1 MSYAKP
7 SSSSAPLVLGVIF
20 PAVVIAIEWFS
31 GLCANSFFDPL
42 PTLGHLVLVFA
53 VPVINLL
60 LLRAVDREED
70 PGARLV
76 VAGGA
81 ALAIAGSYALI
92 FLPLLP
98 IAVLA
103 IIFGGLGFLPFAP
116 AIAGIVTFRKLV
128 ALSAY
133 GDRVGRRAVAG
144 FAVGLTLLFIV
155 DLPAA
160 ATRLALDGYR
170 GQDAA
175 QRSAVRLMRTFGDR
189 ETLLR
194 MSYGESVRA
203 TGLVSAFVSIWSNG
217 LFTDE
222 GTDSTEARELY
233 YRVTGTAFNAVERP
247 TDRGDRYR
255 LFGWDEDQ
263 GGEIVGGR
271 VPDLSLAGS
280 RIDGSVA
287 AADSLAYVE
296 WTMTIANRGA
306 LQREGR
312 FTLALPEGA
321 VASRATLWVN
331 GEPREASIAGRGEA
345 RAAYESVVRATRDP
359 LLVTTAGAQRLLVQ
373 AFPIPAGGSLKLRIG
388 YTAPF
393 AIASDGKRSL
403 ALPAIVERNFDI
415 ASTFRHSVWVEGDGP
430 LASASTAL
438 RGSDAMLRG
447 ALTDTDLLSH
457 RPRLSLPSL
466 AGPSIRVGGV
476 AAAGKSA
483 PLTVIQTIAHANPVR
498 PSALMIVLDGSAGN
512 RAAGE
517 ALGTALEIIPS
528 GVPVGLAI
536 ASEAPITIAPAPWS
550 PAHGK
555 RVADA
560 VAATVFEGG
569 QDNGPALADALAAL
583 PRPDAQLLWI
593 HGPQPASLAGERQ
606 QIEQRLERSPTLP
619 ALVRY
624 QAEPGR
630 AFTIDG
636 ARWFD
641 TARLV
646 SPSGD
651 PQSDLTA
658 TLSAMVGAAPSW
670 IVRREEAPGAAV
682 TGSANIVR
690 LWAADRIAGESGV
703 TGKER
708 DAAIGLAHRLNLI
721 TPLSGAVVLETDQDY
736 KDKGLPVPSAED
748 VPTVPEPGEW
758 ALLGVVALAGLWL
771 LRRRQT
777 RGFA

>member
-7 SSSSAPLVLGVIF
+7 FRSLAPLMLGVIF
-20 PAVVIAIEWFS
+20 PTVVIAIEWFS

-70 PGARLV
+70 PGGRLV

-81 ALAIAGSYALI
+81 ALAISGSYALI
-92 FLPLLP
+92 FLPILP

-103 IIFGGLGFLPFAP
+103 IILGGLGFLPFAP

-133 GDRVGRRAVAG
+133 GDRVGQRAVAG
-144 FAVGLTLLFIV
+144 FALGLALLFIV
-155 DLPAA
+155 DLPAT

-170 GQDAA
+170 GDAA
-175 QRSAVRLMRTFGDR
+175 AQGRSVRLMRTFGDR
-189 ETLLR
+189 EALLR
-194 MSYGESVRA
+194 MSYGENVRA
-203 TGLVSAFVSIWSNG
+203 TGLVSGFVSIWSNG
-217 LFTDE
+217 LFTND
-222 GTDSTEARELY
+222 GTESTAARELY

-271 VPDLSLAGS
+271 VPGLSLAGS

-287 AADSLAYVE
+287 AADNLAYVE
-296 WTMTIANRGA
+296 WTMAIANRGA
-306 LQREGR
+306 LPGEGR

-415 ASTFRHSVWVEGDGP
+415 ASMLRHNVWVEGDAP
-430 LASASTAL
+430 LASATAAL
-438 RGSDAMLRG
+438 RGSG
-447 ALTDTDLLSH
+447 ATLKGGLTDADLLAH

-476 AAAGKSA
+476 AAAGKSP
-483 PLTVIQTIAHANPVR
+483 PLTVVQTVAHTNPVR
-498 PSALMIVLDGSAGN
+498 PSVLMIVLDGSVGN
-512 RAAGE
+512 RTAGE
-517 ALGTALEIIPS
+517 ALGKALQVIPS
-528 GVPVGLAI
+528 GVSVGLAI

-555 RVADA
+555 RVAEA
-560 VAATVFEGG
+560 IAATVFRGG
-569 QDNGPALADALAAL
+569 QDNSPALAAALAAL
-583 PRPDAQLLWI
+583 PVSNAQLLWV
-593 HGPQPASLAGERQ
+593 HGPQPVTVAGAQQ
-606 QIEQRLERSPTLP
+606 QIEQQIERSPTLP

-651 PQSDLTA
+651 PQFDLTR

-670 IVRREEAPGAAV
+670 TVKREEAPGAAV

-690 LWAADRIAGESGV
+690 LWAADRIAAESGA
-703 TGKER
+703 TGKQR
-708 DAAIGLAHRLNLI
+708 DSAIGLAHRLNLI
-721 TPLSGAVVLETDQDY
+721 TPVSGAVVLETDQDY
-736 KDKGLPVPSAED
+736 KNNGLPVPSAED

-758 ALLGVVALAGLWL
+758 ALLAAVALAGFWL
-771 LRRRQT
+771 FRHRQI
-777 RGFA
+777 RALV

>member
-1 MSYAKP
+1 M
-7 SSSSAPLVLGVIF
+7 LGVIF
-20 PAVVIAIEWFS
+20 PTVVIAIEWFS

-42 PTLGHLVLVFA
+42 PTLGHLVLVSA

-70 PGARLV
+70 PGGRLV

-92 FLPLLP
+92 FLPILP
-98 IAVLA
+98 IAVLG

-170 GQDAA
+170 GDDAA

-345 RAAYESVVRATRDP
+345 RAAYESVVRAIRDP

-415 ASTFRHSVWVEGDGP
+415 ASTFRHSVWVEGDGR

-447 ALTDTDLLSH
+447 GLTDTDLLSH
-457 RPRLSLPSL
+457 RPRLSLPTL
-466 AGPSIRVGGV
+466 AGPSLRVGGV
-476 AAAGKSA
+476 AAAGKST
-483 PLTVIQTIAHANPVR
+483 PLTVVQTIAHANPVR

-517 ALGTALEIIPS
+517 ALGKALEVIPS
-528 GVPVGLAI
+528 GVPVGLAV

-583 PRPDAQLLWI
+583 PRPDVQLLWI
-593 HGPQPASLAGERQ
+593 HGPQPVSLAGERQ
-606 QIEQRLERSPTLP
+606 QIEQRIDRSLTLP

-690 LWAADRIAGESGV
+690 LWAADRIAAESGV